1 MSSEPTGTSG
11 FAGRYAAALFD
22 LAEEQGAI
30 DTVAADLAT
39 LQETIEAVDEL
50 AWLIRSPLIS
60 REDQGRAMDA
70 VLDAVGISDLTRRFI
85 GVVAANRRLF
95 ALPEMIR
102 AYSALLAR
110 HRGEVTA
117 EVTSAVALSDAQL
130 AAVAGA
136 LKQVTGVNVAL
147 TARVDPG
154 IVGGMVVQIGSR
166 MVDSSLRT
174 KLDKLELAMRGA
186 A

>member
-136 LKQVTGVNVAL
+136 LKQVTGVNVTL

-166 MVDSSLRT
+166 MLDSSLRT